1 MRQIKAKT
9 IDDEFRIFKH
19 YNTLNF
25 RLCITTGEFEEGHR
39 ALEQHLK
46 DVKKFGSHADE
57 RGAFYFQYFYI
68 YFGMGD
74 YEKALIYLNQWLS
87 LPRSVEREDL
97 QSLARILNLIIHYE
111 MDNAILLEYLFRS
124 TYRFLKKRNRAF
136 EFERSV
142 LTFIQKAIKN
152 TRSIFIKKSFSKP

>member
-1 MRQIKAKT
+1 MKKV
-9 IDDEFRIFKH
+9 
-19 YNTLNF
+19 
-25 RLCITTGEFEEGHR
+25 HR
-39 ALEQHLK
+39 ALTQHLK
-46 DVKKFGSHADE
+46 DIKRFGAHADE
-57 RGAFYFQYFYI
+57 RGTFYFQYFYI

-74 YEKALIYLNQWLS
+74 YEKALVYLNQWLS

-111 MDNAILLEYLFRS
+111 MDNSILLEYLSRS

-142 LTFIQKAIKN
+142 LNFIQKTSKIQRKAE
-152 TRSIFIKKSFSKP
+152 FKKAFQNLKTDF